1 MEKFPSSCFEKDAA
15 DAGYPFH
22 CFAL

>member
-22 CFAL
+22 CFAI